1 MTELTVT
8 DMFCGAGGSTS
19 GMVQIPGVRVI
30 LAANHWPLAIE
41 THNTNH
47 QSTDH
52 DCADLSQVRPERYP
66 HTDIL
71 WASPECTNHS
81 QAKGIKRGTTQ
92 GEFDLWEDKP
102 LPDEAAERS
111 RATMWDVPRF
121 AEFHKYKAVVIENV
135 VDAYRWVMFPAWLM
149 AMEALGYTHQ
159 IVWLN
164 SMHAQAYGLP
174 APQSRDR
181 MYVIFTMKGNK
192 QPDVQKWTRPQAYC
206 PDHGLI
212 RAVQVFKK
220 AEKWGRYRAQYL
232 YKCGACGTVVEPGW
246 LPASSAIDWSIEGV
260 RIGDRKTALSPKT
273 MARIEKGIERYWRP
287 LVIEASGN
295 TYDSA
300 DPNHRQHGDPDGYI
314 RAWPTEEALRTLH
327 TTASKGIA
335 LPPLITDG
343 IRGEGTV
350 QSTADPMLT
359 QTTAQTKG
367 VFYPPL
373 MVPVEG
379 RDGKQAASSSDAMRT
394 QSTRNETGLLVP
406 SGGTWRDDAT
416 GLSDVMPTRTTVET
430 DALVIPLRNHNTAK
444 STGEPIDTVSAAGN
458 HHALLM
464 RNNTG
469 GAEMTTPVTETMR
482 TLTTGG
488 HQSLLVPYYGNGTA
502 SPVGE
507 PHRTM
512 TTTDRYSLVSGSVD
526 VDDCI
531 FRMLV
536 PDEVKRGMAFDIDYV
551 LLGTKREQVRLAG
564 NAVTPPAARD
574 LMCAV
579 AESLGADLELAA

>member
-19 GMVQIPGVRVI
+19 GMVQIPGVRVV

-47 QSTDH
+47 ESTDH

-135 VDAYRWVMFPAWLM
+135 VDAYRWVMFPAWMM

-181 MYVIFTMKGNK
+181 MYVIFTMKGNRK
-192 QPDVQKWTRPQAYC
+192 PDVQKWTRPRAYC
-206 PDHGLI
+206 PTHGII
-212 RAVQVFKK
+212 RALQVFKK
-220 AEKWGRYRAQYL
+220 AERWGRYRAQYV
-232 YKCGACGTVVEPGW
+232 YKCGECATIVEPGW

-273 MARIEKGIERYWRP
+273 MTRIEKGIEKYWRP
-287 LVIEASGN
+287 IVVEAGGN
-295 TYDSA
+295 QYDAA
-300 DPNHRQHGDPDGYI
+300 DPKHRNFGKEDAYY
-314 RAWPTEEALRTLH
+314 RAWPSDEPLKTLH
-327 TTASKGIA
+327 TSLTKGLA
-335 LPPLITDG
+335 FPPLITDG

-350 QSTADPMLT
+350 QSAENPMLT

-367 VFYPPL
+367 IL
-373 MVPVEG
+373 IPVEG
-379 RDGKQAASSSDAMRT
+379 RMGKEAQATSVPLRT
-394 QSTRNETGLLVP
+394 QSTRNETGI
-406 SGGTWRDDAT
+406 
-416 GLSDVMPTRTTVET
+416 
-430 DALVIPLRNHNTAK
+430 VIPLRNHNTAK
-444 STGEPIDTVSAAGN
+444 SVDEPIDTVSAAGN

-488 HQSLLVPYYGNGTA
+488 HQSLLVPYYGNGTP
-502 SPVGE
+502 SPVEE
-507 PHRTM
+507 PHRTL
-512 TTTDRYSLVSGSVD
+512 TTTDRYSLVSGTVD
-526 VDDCI
+526 IEDCI

-536 PDEVKRGMAFDIDYV
+536 PNEVKRGMAFDIDYV

-579 AESLGADLELAA
+579 AESLGADLEVAA